1 MAADGAKYTRDTL
14 LAVQV
19 VLPGNFEAGIPD
31 NRVSLNAGFDRHPT
45 SFVSLARP
53 RFVLSLRL

>member
-1 MAADGAKYTRDTL
+1 MRRYYTRDTL

-19 VLPGNFEAGIPD
+19 VQQANFETGILD
-31 NRVSLNAGFDRHPT
+31 NRVSLNAVFDRHPT